1 VKGYFQ
7 FHNFY
12 REEVNALLSRIWPD
26 YELAVISGD
35 NDAERPELERMAGKK
50 TILLFNQ
57 QPQDKLRYIEIEKE
71 KGKKL
76 MMVGDG
82 LNDAIALQESNMGIA
97 IAENSNSF
105 TPASDGIL
113 DAASLGKLDRFLQLA
128 KGNRQVVMA
137 SFVMSIIYNIIGLY
151 FAVQGDLSPL
161 IAAILMPSSSISII
175 LLTYG
180 ASNLYARKLKLQ

>member
-1 VKGYFQ
+1 MLYWPGY
-7 FHNFY
+7 
-12 REEVNALLSRIWPD
+12 SRID
-26 YELAVISGD
+26 R
-35 NDAERPELERMAGKK
+35 ERPELEKMAGKQT
-50 TILLFNQ
+50 TILFNQ

-76 MMVGDG
+76 MMIGDG
-82 LNDAIALQESNMGIA
+82 LNDAIALQESDMGIA

-113 DAASLGKLDRFLQLA
+113 DAASLGKLDRFLLLA
-128 KGNRQVVMA
+128 KGNKQVVLA
-137 SFVMSIIYNIIGLY
+137 SFVMSIVYNIIGLY
-151 FAVQGDLSPL
+151 FAVQGNLSPL

-180 ASNLYARKLKLQ
+180 ASNLYARKLKL